1 LGFHSVS
8 PMKQQSAY
16 RHVTPLGRFRA
27 TQSLLFLQY
36 ITPARGHLGA
46 RPNWVQ
52 LVKLAQGRSWLDY
65 ESVNKLKGVL
75 RTIRLTE
82 RGLDR
87 FVLDQHADMG
97 FCSVSPMK
105 QQSVDRHVAPLG
117 RFRATQSL
125 LFLLNAACLAEKQQ
139 IPILKSLV

>member
-1 LGFHSVS
+1 MCTFNN
-8 PMKQQSAY
+8 
-16 RHVTPLGRFRA
+16 RE
-27 TQSLLFLQY
+27 Y

-87 FVLDQHADMG
+87 
-97 FCSVSPMK
+97 
-105 QQSVDRHVAPLG
+105 
-117 RFRATQSL
+117 SL
-125 LFLLNAACLAEKQQ
+125 SYQYIQ
-139 IPILKSLV
+139 DI